1 MNTRAPQ
8 TFRKRIAT
16 ILVSLLMVH
25 VLLCIYFTVT
35 PRNYILHR
43 SIVGSVYHRVFL
55 IGPFFTEERIASS
68 TRLYMRYK
76 IRGGSWSKPI
86 SYTDRVHR
94 AGTSML
100 FKYNDS
106 RHDDLLRYF
115 ARAYRPDKT
124 NHSQSNRQLCV
135 LCQYSINELIP
146 QDETIDSLNL
156 VFIHNTFV
164 QRDMPGKSDTLWNV
178 TLNPSRCV
186 VR

>member
-1 MNTRAPQ
+1 MNTRASQ

-25 VLLCIYFTVT
+25 VFLCIYFTVT

-76 IRGGSWSKPI
+76 VRGGAWSK
-86 SYTDRVHR
+86 SADYTDGVHR
-94 AGTSML
+94 AGASML
-100 FKYNDS
+100 FAFNDS

-115 ARAYRPDKT
+115 AKAYRPNKT
-124 NHSQSNRQLCV
+124 NPSKSDRQLCV
-135 LCQYSINELIP
+135 LCQYSINELLP
-146 QDETIDSLNL
+146 QGEAIDSLNF

-164 QRDMPGKSDTLWNV
+164 QRDIPGKPDTLWNV